1 MRDCS
6 LLEELCQDADRHEIW
21 RRSVK
26 WNRIIPVDSGI
37 RALKSVSDQ
46 MEFCGELVAPLHK
59 IRRGLRAQGELK
71 CISIGRS
78 CDKIHWHHWAEQ
90 GGDLL
95 ACQNRL
101 RIEGK
106 GDG

>member
-1 MRDCS
+1 
-6 LLEELCQDADRHEIW
+6 
-21 RRSVK
+21 
-26 WNRIIPVDSGI
+26 
-37 RALKSVSDQ
+37 

-106 GDG
+106 GDGARVGSKNPAASRALEALAGIKSPFQFVDQCR